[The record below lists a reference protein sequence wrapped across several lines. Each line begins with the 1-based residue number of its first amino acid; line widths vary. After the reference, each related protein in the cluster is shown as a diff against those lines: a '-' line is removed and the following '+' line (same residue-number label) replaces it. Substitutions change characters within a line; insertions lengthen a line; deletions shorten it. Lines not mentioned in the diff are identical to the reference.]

1 MEMLNP
7 FKFKKDKQTD
17 RQHVLLKRTKTLGL
31 ADTVRSGYKK
41 EKI

>member
-17 RQHVLLKRTKTLGL
+17 RQHVLLKEPRHWDWQTQ
-31 ADTVRSGYKK
+31 
-41 EKI
+41 